1 MNTVIFNEIVGIVVQ
16 IIVLVLGGLLIPY
29 VKAQIGEAKY
39 AKVLELVDIGVAAAE
54 QIYKSM
60 PKSEEKNEARYTYVV
75 DFLNDKGVKIT
86 DAELEALIESAV
98 LQISGAVE

>member
-1 MNTVIFNEIVGIVVQ
+1 
-16 IIVLVLGGLLIPY
+16 
-29 VKAQIGEAKY
+29 
-39 AKVLELVDIGVAAAE
+39 
-54 QIYKSM
+54 M

>member
-29 VKAQIGEAKY
+29 IKAQIGEAKY

-60 PKSEEKNEARYTYVV
+60 PKSEEKNEARYT
-75 DFLNDKGVKIT
+75 LRCR
-86 DAELEALIESAV
+86 LP
-98 LQISGAVE
+98 